1 MARGRDAQAPR
12 RGREAGYRSNSQGHA
27 ADLLEMVGALARG
40 LTARLRPVAQGLAR
54 RLRAGQ
60 SGQGMV
66 EYAIMLALVAIV
78 AMVAVRALGTGIDEV
93 FRGILASFRTALPA
107 GGGTP

>member
-1 MARGRDAQAPR
+1 MARGREVRAHR
-12 RGREAGYRSNSQGHA
+12 RGREAGYRSNSQDQV
-27 ADLLEMVGALARG
+27 ADLLEVVGALARG
-40 LTARLRPVAQGLAR
+40 LAARSRPVARGIAR
-54 RLRAGQ
+54 RLQAGQ

-66 EYAIMLALVAIV
+66 EYAIVLALVAIV
-78 AMVAVRALGTGIDEV
+78 AMVAVRALGTGIDDV